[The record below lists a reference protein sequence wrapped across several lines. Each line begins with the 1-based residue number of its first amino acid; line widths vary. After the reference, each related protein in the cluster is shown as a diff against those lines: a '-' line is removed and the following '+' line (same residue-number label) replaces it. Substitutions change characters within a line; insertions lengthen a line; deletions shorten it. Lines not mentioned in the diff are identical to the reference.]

1 MMNGLVLR
9 FIDYLLY
16 EKRFSVN
23 TAESYLRDLGGFF
36 SYSDLSAGEE
46 VSELPQ
52 YCSGVFSKGE
62 IALLRKMAAYSDED
76 ILSCLTKDM
85 LRGYVISLM
94 KQGKKPSTVNR
105 NLSSLSV
112 FCRLVQRFGMLDSN
126 PADSVRHLRQ
136 PNRLP
141 VFYSESL
148 MSEYLEASSGTPM
161 ERLIVK
167 MLYGTGIR
175 RAELISL
182 KVGDIDFSRKVM
194 RVVGKGRKMRE
205 IPVADELL
213 EEILLYLQQVET
225 KQADMPLF
233 STAKGRPLYP
243 VLVDRIVKKELK
255 AEEGFSGKRSPHVL
269 RHTLATHLLNRGA
282 DLNAIKEML
291 GHSTLAST
299 QVYTH
304 NSFEQLKK
312 SYITAHPRAKKGGK
326 DGD

>member
-1 MMNGLVLR
+1 MTGLVLR
-9 FIDYLLY
+9 FVDYLLY

-23 TAESYLRDLGGFF
+23 TAESYVRDLAGFF
-36 SYSDLSAGEE
+36 TYADLVPGDIQRD
-46 VSELPQ
+46 LPQ
-52 YCSGVFSKGE
+52 YCYEVFSKGE
-62 IALLRKMAAYSDED
+62 IDMLKRMAAYPDED

-85 LRGYVISLM
+85 LRGYVINLM
-94 KQGKKPSTVNR
+94 KQGRKPSTVNR

-112 FCRLVQRFGMLDSN
+112 FCRMVQRFGMLDSN
-126 PADSVRHLRQ
+126 PAVSVKHLRQ
-136 PNRLP
+136 GSRLP
-141 VFYSESL
+141 VFYSEEQ
-148 MSEYLEASSGTPM
+148 MSEYLGNGSDNLRD
-161 ERLIVK
+161 RLIVK

-182 KVGDIDFSRKVM
+182 KIGDVDFSRKVM

-233 STAKGRPLYP
+233 RTAKGKPLYP
-243 VLVDRIVKKELK
+243 VLVDRIVKNELK
-255 AEEGFSGKRSPHVL
+255 TEDGFTGRRSPHVL

-304 NSFEQLKK
+304 NSFEQLKE
-312 SYITAHPRAKKGGK
+312 SYLTAHPRAKKGGK